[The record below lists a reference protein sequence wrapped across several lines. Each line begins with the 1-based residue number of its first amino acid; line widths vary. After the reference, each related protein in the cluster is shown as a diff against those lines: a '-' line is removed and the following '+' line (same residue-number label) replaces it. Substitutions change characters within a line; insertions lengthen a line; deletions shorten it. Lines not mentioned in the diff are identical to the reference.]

1 MEKKV
6 KIIRLKQ
13 WVKICRLMFA
23 LFTIL
28 SIYSLLPREEMTL
41 IAAGGVFW
49 ISLAVTFGVQ
59 SVSLRLIRDALLE
72 NDS

>member
-1 MEKKV
+1 MEKRV

-28 SIYSLLPREEMTL
+28 SIYSLLPGEEMTL

>member
-1 MEKKV
+1 
-6 KIIRLKQ
+6 
-13 WVKICRLMFA
+13 MFA

-59 SVSLRLIRDALLE
+59 SVSLRLICDALLE